1 MSNETYYKFVE
12 CCKAGLLA
20 KAQFLYGTGEVE
32 LNEFTSDILFRCCC
46 RCGHLEFA
54 KWLYSLGNID
64 VRSSN
69 DQAICFAYDKGHLDI
84 VKWLCSVCED
94 YEYLED
100 EKDYQI
106 VHKTES
112 FVKIYSS
119 KIVDECGE
127 CIICYE
133 NEANI
138 QTICG
143 HFYCR
148 DCFGKSLE
156 KIEHYK
162 DFNCAYCRQ
171 KLNLPKKNEVGPIKF
186 LDA

>member
-1 MSNETYYKFVE
+1 MSNEIYYKFVE

-46 RCGHLEFA
+46 RYGHLEIV

-69 DQAICFAYDKGHLDI
+69 DQAICLAYEKGHLDV
-84 VKWLCSVCED
+84 VKWLCTLCED
-94 YEYLED
+94 YVYRED
-100 EKDYQI
+100 KKEYQI
-106 VHKTES
+106 RFNAVD
-112 FVKIYSS
+112 FVKSFNS
-119 KIVDECGE
+119 KIVDECGD

-133 NEANI
+133 NEADI
-138 QTICG
+138 QTFCG

-148 DCFGKSLE
+148 DCFVNSLV
-156 KIEHYK
+156 KIGQYN
-162 DFNCAYCRQ
+162 DFSCAYCRQ
-171 KLNLPKKNEVGPIKF
+171 KLNLPKKIEVGPIKF
-186 LDA
+186 LDE